1 MSNAAQV
8 LEGLTASIADFGHRI
23 GQCSLFDISKDQSHL
38 FLCVSHRYCPTDAT
52 RGPGYVPNLALN
64 IFHVGYLPFG
74 FANGDF
80 ERTVREKFADGHLVD
95 LADAC
100 TGQFGNECKVL
111 GHPPL
116 RDSRPKV

>member
-23 GQCSLFDISKDQSHL
+23 GQRSPFDISKDQSHP
-38 FLCVSHRYCPTDAT
+38 FLCVAHRYCPTDAT
-52 RGPGYVPNLALN
+52 RGPGYDPNLALK

-74 FANGDF
+74 LANGDF
-80 ERTVREKFADGHLVD
+80 ERTVREKFADGHLVG

-100 TGQFGNECKVL
+100 TGQFGNERKVL